1 MTLYTV
7 ALSLVYVEIKNWAL
21 EKLPSSLELKEAWSE
36 WEVRCLVLLSLTLQF
51 LLMISAHVRQKYKG
65 RLLPYVA
72 ATVWSIYLGADW
84 VATLAMTTI
93 LRGTLEKESA
103 VVVLWVPFLLWH
115 LGSPANITAYSLED
129 NELWLRHFLGL
140 VSNGAEAVYIYF
152 KFRKV
157 GVPIYGSLHYLDVM
171 VVPLLVGGI
180 LKYLERIVA
189 LRFACSEQLRSEL
202 YSEAEHNQLKS
213 KGRDM
218 IRTGLYESA
227 GTVKLLEGPPV
238 KFLGEARVSFEIFK
252 PLFLDL
258 PFKVSRKYLDE
269 YVYLKDK
276 SAKEA
281 FRFVKIELQFFH
293 DLFFTKNPVQHRYR
307 KLNAFLRGFYILSVL
322 SVLIVFSTQNNIGV
336 SKRDIEGVDIAVT
349 YLLLVGAILLDVLAA
364 LLHLWSYW
372 TMTGFG
378 IAGGTLYKL
387 YRWLVASRLR
397 SIKSMAGTP
406 KIARYDVLKDFCS
419 KPGIGIFSGLIN
431 LIDTN
436 ELRNK
441 YSIISWVEVDHYLEE
456 FIYTGLEKERLNSS
470 SIDEVLRTIDLD
482 ASLQPWL
489 ELGKGAREGMPA
501 GLTRTIF
508 IFHIATKLI
517 YYNAVQ
523 RGRPVRSSS
532 CRISNILSDYMLYLV
547 LVRPAM
553 LPKDFGETT
562 KESFVP
568 DKKKPDL
575 IRKESQRMALNFF
588 EVGDLDTTAAT
599 KLLSTGLLAIADPE
613 VFFYFKV
620 NDNDGSLIRAKEP
633 EPDVLVRGHIVALEL
648 LELSAKFRYDYDTI
662 WEIVSHIWMKM
673 LIHAAKHCS
682 WEEHALALRQGG
694 ELLTYVSLLLA
705 HFGLSHYIE
714 PEQSSDALV

>member
-1 MTLYTV
+1 

-36 WEVRCLVLLSLTLQF
+36 WEVRCLVLSSLTLQF

-152 KFRKV
+152 KFRTV

-180 LKYLERIVA
+180 LKE
-189 LRFACSEQLRSEL
+189 E
-202 YSEAEHNQLKS
+202 
-213 KGRDM
+213 M

-562 KESFVP
+562 KE
-568 DKKKPDL
+568 
-575 IRKESQRMALNFF
+575 
-588 EVGDLDTTAAT
+588 TT
-599 KLLSTGLLAIADPE
+599 KLFTTGLLAITDPE

-620 NDNDGSLIRAKEP
+620 NDNDGSLILAEEP
-633 EPDVLVRGHIVALEL
+633 EPNVLVRGQNVALQL
-648 LELSAKFRYDYDTI
+648 LELSAIFRYDYDTI
-662 WEIVSHIWMKM
+662 GEIVSHIWMKM

>member
-1 MTLYTV
+1 M
-7 ALSLVYVEIKNWAL
+7 ERMG
-21 EKLPSSLELKEAWSE
+21 SS
-36 WEVRCLVLLSLTLQF
+36 VF
-51 LLMISAHVRQKYKG
+51 
-65 RLLPYVA
+65 A

-152 KFRKV
+152 KFRTV

-180 LKYLERIVA
+180 LKE
-189 LRFACSEQLRSEL
+189 E
-202 YSEAEHNQLKS
+202 
-213 KGRDM
+213 M

-406 KIARYDVLKDFCS
+406 KIARYDVLKDFFS

-523 RGRPVRSSS
+523 IGRPVRSSS

-588 EVGDLDTTAAT
+588 EGGDLDITTAT
-599 KLLSTGLLAIADPE
+599 KLFTTGLLAITDPE
-613 VFFYFKV
+613 CHGLRVGARNHDKLVRSIVFEGGHLAQPNWPNQTGPVIGEIK
-620 NDNDGSLIRAKEP
+620 SP
-633 EPDVLVRGHIVALEL
+633 SQEPDRNGKC
-648 LELSAKFRYDYDTI
+648 SRT
-662 WEIVSHIWMKM
+662 
-673 LIHAAKHCS
+673 KHCS